1 MNSKDKMSR
10 RILSVT
16 VFFVIVCFIY
26 AVKMVNIRINAAPPE
41 KSDGTYTRTV
51 PIQAVR
57 GEIYDTNGNLLV
69 GNSYTYDFVF
79 DYEAMSGDKH
89 ERNIALLQAY
99 YAIKNTGND
108 DKRRESSFPFD
119 GTYPNYTYS
128 SEARDTTSS
137 IYYRLLRRIAADE
150 LEENSQ
156 KKKNELTVSYLEDF
170 YKENPE
176 EFPSEDEIL
185 KFFCDRYDLLI
196 KNGDENVYTDSQ
208 IDILFRT
215 WYDMEVDNFSPY
227 NRYVM
232 AQGVD
237 LSFITYIKELSI
249 VGADFSVSVERT
261 YNYPGYA
268 SHILGRTGKIYAEDW
283 DYYNS
288 LGYEM
293 DAIVGLDGCEYA
305 FEEYLRGVDGIMEIV
320 EDKNGRIIEKHVKKD
335 PVPGKNVYLT
345 IDIELQIAAE
355 DGLRENVE
363 YVKKAY
369 GSPADAGAL
378 VAIDPNS
385 GAVLATAS
393 YPTFDLTSYSTD
405 YAELAKNE
413 AQPLYNRALNGL
425 YTPGSTFKL
434 GMVAAGIDSGA
445 IDSSTLIECDGVYRY
460 YKDYQPRCWI
470 YTSSSSSTHR
480 HGYINATEALKVS
493 CNCYFYELGRRMG
506 IDVMNEYCKRYG
518 LGTSTGIEIGDK
530 SGILAGPEY
539 RESNGLD
546 LWTAG
551 NTISAAIG
559 QSDNNF
565 TPIQISV
572 YVSTLL
578 NGGKR
583 YCAHLLNQVKSYSEG
598 EVLYTKESTL
608 LDDLALSTAVTDPI
622 KEGMR
627 QMVSSSASVS
637 SYMSKVPVIVGGKT
651 GTAELGGKSKENGLF
666 VCAAPYNNPE
676 IVVVSV
682 VEHAGGGSYAAMS
695 AADVLEKYYEN
706 KN

>member
-10 RILSVT
+10 RIVSIT
-16 VFFVIVCFIY
+16 IFFVIVCFIY
-26 AVKMVNIRINAAPPE
+26 AVKMVNIRINAAPAE
-41 KSDGTYTRTV
+41 RSDGTYTRTV

-57 GEIYDTNGNLLV
+57 GEIYDKNGKLLV

-89 ERNIALLQAY
+89 ERNIALLQAV
-99 YAIKNTGND
+99 YAIKNTGNT

-119 GTYPNYTYS
+119 GVYPNYTYS
-128 SEARDTTSS
+128 KEAKDTSSS
-137 IYYRLLRRIAADE
+137 IYYRLLRRIADDE

-156 KKKNELTVSYLEDF
+156 KKKDELTAAYLEDF
-170 YKENPE
+170 YKEHPE
-176 EFPSEDEIL
+176 EFPEEREIL
-185 KFFCDRYDLLI
+185 DFFIERYELLA
-196 KNGDENVYTDSQ
+196 KNGKENVYTDDQ

-215 WYDMEVDNFSPY
+215 WYDMEVDNFSAY
-227 NRYVM
+227 NRYTM
-232 AQGVD
+232 AKGVD
-237 LSFITYIKELSI
+237 LSFITYIKELAV
-249 VGADFSVSVERT
+249 VGADFSVSVERV

-283 DYYNS
+283 EYYNS

-305 FEEYLRGVDGIMEIV
+305 FEEYLRGVDGVMAVV
-320 EDKNGRIIEKHVKKD
+320 EDKNGRIIEKYVKKD

-345 IDIELQIAAE
+345 IDIELQIASE
-355 DGLRENVE
+355 EGLKKNVE
-363 YVKKAY
+363 YLKRAY
-369 GSPADAGAL
+369 GTPSDAGAL

-385 GAVLATAS
+385 GAVLAIAS
-393 YPTFDLTSYSTD
+393 YPTFDLTSYSED
-405 YAELAKNE
+405 YTELVKNKS
-413 AQPLYNRALNGL
+413 QPLYNRALSGL

-434 GMVAAGIDSGA
+434 GMVAAGIDSG
-445 IDSSTLIECDGVYRY
+445 IISSSTKLECDGVYRY

-470 YTSSSSSTHR
+470 YTSSSSSVHK
-480 HGYINATEALKVS
+480 HGYINATEAVKVS
-493 CNCYFYELGRRMG
+493 CNCYFYELGRIMG
-506 IDVMNEYCKRYG
+506 IDVMNKYCKRYG
-518 LGTSTGIEIGDK
+518 LGMSTGIEIGDK

-539 RESNGLD
+539 RETNGLD

-583 YCAHLLNQVKSYSEG
+583 YSAHLLDQVRSYSEG
-598 EVLYTKESTL
+598 EVLYTKESVV
-608 LDDLALSTAVTDPI
+608 LDDLSLSSSVTDPI

-627 QMVSSSASVS
+627 QMVASSASVS
-637 SYMSKVPVIVGGKT
+637 SYMSKVPVTVGGKT

-682 VEHAGGGSYAAMS
+682 IEHAGGGSYAAIS
-695 AADVLEKYYEN
+695 AADVLEKYYEKQN
-706 KN
+706 